1 QPQEGEMGTEA
12 EALRSAMPM
21 ELEKGVC
28 YLVKEK
34 KPELSFRLFEMLLA
48 QKIPSLCITRQYP
61 DRVRRERGLTDVRII
76 WLSHTPGEDYHN
88 PTAIGTLAKVIQ
100 KFIEDNNGEGAV
112 LLDGLEYLIINNGF
126 LQTLMFVEH
135 VNEFVMQ
142 RRAII
147 LLPVSPDTLEEKE
160 LALLERNMKV
170 LESPALKTDLESREV
185 SRLLDNYCSWAGGP
199 PSGRPTISSTRARNR
214 SSFPF
219 GIVAPDAMLWPPPF
233 PETSDAASRSATAK
247 STPAAMCA
255 RVARAETFVT
265 PSRTESPSVGRVG
278 SKQHSIPVPATT

>member
-1 QPQEGEMGTEA
+1 MTMEKPMGWVQPQEGEMGTEA

-147 LLPVSPDTLEEKE
+147 ILPVSPDTLEEKE

-185 SRLLDNYCSWAGGP
+185 SRLLDNY
-199 PSGRPTISSTRARNR
+199 
-214 SSFPF
+214 
-219 GIVAPDAMLWPPPF
+219 
-233 PETSDAASRSATAK
+233 
-247 STPAAMCA
+247 
-255 RVARAETFVT
+255 
-265 PSRTESPSVGRVG
+265 
-278 SKQHSIPVPATT
+278 

>member
-1 QPQEGEMGTEA
+1 MEKPMGWVQPQEGEMGTEA

-48 QKIPSLCITRQYP
+48 QKIPGLCITRQYP
-61 DRVRRERGLTDVRII
+61 DRVRRERGLTEVRII

-100 KFIEDNNGEGAV
+100 KFIEDSNGEGAV
-112 LLDGLEYLIINNGF
+112 LLDGLEYLIVNNGF

-142 RRAII
+142 RKAVVLI
-147 LLPVSPDTLEEKE
+147 PCSPEALEEKE
-160 LALLERNMKV
+160 LALLERNLEV
-170 LESPALKTDLESREV
+170 LESPAVKLDLEMREV
-185 SRLLDNYCSWAGGP
+185 GKLLDGY
-199 PSGRPTISSTRARNR
+199 
-214 SSFPF
+214 
-219 GIVAPDAMLWPPPF
+219 
-233 PETSDAASRSATAK
+233 
-247 STPAAMCA
+247 
-255 RVARAETFVT
+255 
-265 PSRTESPSVGRVG
+265 
-278 SKQHSIPVPATT
+278 

>member
-1 QPQEGEMGTEA
+1 MGWVQPQEGEMGTEA

-34 KPELSFRLFEMLLA
+34 KPELSFRLFEMLLT

-147 LLPVSPDTLEEKE
+147 ILPVSPDTLEEKE

-185 SRLLDNYCSWAGGP
+185 SRLLDNY
-199 PSGRPTISSTRARNR
+199 
-214 SSFPF
+214 
-219 GIVAPDAMLWPPPF
+219 
-233 PETSDAASRSATAK
+233 
-247 STPAAMCA
+247 
-255 RVARAETFVT
+255 
-265 PSRTESPSVGRVG
+265 
-278 SKQHSIPVPATT
+278 

>member
-1 QPQEGEMGTEA
+1 MEKPMGWVQPQEGEMGTEA

-21 ELEKGVC
+21 ELERGVC

-48 QKIPSLCITRQYP
+48 QKIPGLCITRQYP

-185 SRLLDNYCSWAGGP
+185 SRLLDNY
-199 PSGRPTISSTRARNR
+199 
-214 SSFPF
+214 
-219 GIVAPDAMLWPPPF
+219 
-233 PETSDAASRSATAK
+233 
-247 STPAAMCA
+247 
-255 RVARAETFVT
+255 
-265 PSRTESPSVGRVG
+265 
-278 SKQHSIPVPATT
+278 